1 MNNLRKLIK
10 LTLLNAKD
18 EKLETKQHSYCCGQ
32 SKLEKKLKEQSSEI
46 IKQGEQIELLKTHV
60 VRIFELLEF
69 YGM

>member
-18 EKLETKQHSYCCGQ
+18 E
-32 SKLEKKLKEQSSEI
+32 KLEKKLKEQSSEI